1 MKSKILSV
9 AMLLIVFVACNKKTE
24 NSEEKEIPHSGL
36 PPKEITQ
43 KDCYEFVKGKDTV
56 KLSLVQNG
64 NNVNG
69 ELAYNW
75 FEKDRNSG
83 TLSGIFVGDTLFAD
97 YTFQSEGTT
106 SIRETAFVK
115 SGEKLTEGF
124 GEVTEKDGKQV
135 FKNPKALKF
144 DGNIVLERTECE

>member
-1 MKSKILSV
+1 MKTKILSG
-9 AMLLIVFVACNKKTE
+9 AILLVFCLACNKKTE
-24 NSEEKEIPHSGL
+24 TTESVITEPTKPET
-36 PPKEITQ
+36 EITQ

-56 KLSLVQNG
+56 RLSLVQNG

-75 FEKDRNSG
+75 FEKDKNSG

-106 SIRETAFVK
+106 SVRETAFVK
-115 SGEKLTEGF
+115 NGDKLTEGF
-124 GEVTEKDGKQV
+124 GEVTEKDNKQV

-144 DGNIVLERTECE
+144 DSDIVLERTECE

>member
-9 AMLLIVFVACNKKTE
+9 AMLLIVFVACKKAETTE
-24 NSEEKEIPHSGL
+24 SVITEPTKPET
-36 PPKEITQ
+36 EITQ
-43 KDCYEFVKGKDTV
+43 KDCYEIVKGKDTV

-64 NNVNG
+64 NNVTG

-106 SIRETAFVK
+106 SVRETAFVK
-115 SGEKLTEGF
+115 NGDKLIEGF

-144 DGNIVLERTECE
+144 DNSIVLERTECE

>member
-1 MKSKILSV
+1 MNNKILSV
-9 AMLLIVFVACNKKTE
+9 AMLLIVFVACKKTE
-24 NSEEKEIPHSGL
+24 TTESVITEPTKPET
-36 PPKEITQ
+36 EITQ

-56 KLSLVQNG
+56 RLSLVQNG

-75 FEKDRNSG
+75 FEKDKNSG

-97 YTFQSEGTT
+97 YTFQSEGMT
-106 SIRETAFVK
+106 SVRETAFVK
-115 SGEKLTEGF
+115 AGEKLTEGF

-144 DGNIVLERTECE
+144 DGSLVLVKVGCE